1 MAANIS
7 SAARRGKGNR
17 FTCTSGY
24 NLATSTTGNH
34 PKLCPASTLLPHLL
48 GVSKLWVVLRPT
60 NSPARISGD
69 SSLRAHSSHL
79 LMDTSRSAKRR
90 ASSAKSLSFILLN
103 CQVRI
108 LKGLSAAPAA
118 QYLAPCLS
126 PSSFRPCRPQTVSEI
141 RYAFASLHHC
151 VVRARIMEGTER
163 THL

>member
-118 QYLAPCLS
+118 QYLARCLS
-126 PSSFRPCRPQTVSEI
+126 PSSRPQTVSEI

-151 VVRARIMEGTER
+151 VVRARIMEGTEC